1 MISFLP
7 RRRARVP
14 TILQQ
19 EAVECGAACLAMI
32 LAGHG
37 RWTSLEEL
45 RESCGVGR
53 DGTKAVNLLRVARGF
68 GMIAK
73 GLKKEVA
80 DLAHLACPFIVFW
93 NFNHFVVV
101 EQIRLRGDNRGFVWI
116 NDPASGPRAVAGS
129 EFNQSYTGVVLAFE
143 PGVEFVEQ
151 GARPSLASLLKAR
164 LAGYGFSLGHALLA
178 GALLLIPSIVAAGFS
193 RIFIDHV
200 VLDKAQSWLWPL
212 IGAMAGFALL
222 RALLSFLQQSTL
234 ARMQTAIGTSAAAQQ
249 MWSVLHLS
257 LGFFAQRYAAD
268 IANRFT
274 MADRLSGMVAGG
286 LAPTGIACIS
296 IIGYGLALFVLDP
309 VMAAIAACSAGLA
322 LLLLGLSSRGL
333 DDVNRRMVT
342 DESRFQAATVNGVHS
357 ADDFRATGTEG
368 LFMARWMG
376 YQAKVVDAE
385 QASRFRSSLLSQLSS
400 LIMALGVVAVM
411 VVGGIRVI
419 DGLITIGILLAFQT
433 LMGSFAGSVL
443 SLVGGGGQL
452 QQVRGLAE
460 RLDDIACYKTVLQA
474 SPLPPPKLLL
484 APGAGIGLEMRRVTF
499 GYAPLEPPFIEEFC
513 LKLAP
518 GSRVALVGGS
528 GSGKSTIGRLIVGLM
543 EPCGG
548 DILLGGVPLG
558 EWPTARLRKQIA
570 FVDQEVGL
578 FEGSIRDN
586 ITLWD
591 ASMPEQRIVAAARDA
606 GAHDF
611 ITARPGG
618 YDARLAESGGNL
630 SGGERQRLA
639 LARAL
644 AVQPSILV
652 LDEATS
658 ALDPPVEKAVMNAI
672 RRRGCACVIIAHRL
686 STIRDCDVIV
696 VLDKGRIVEVGNH
709 ATLAAGGDR
718 YRALIEN

>member
-1 MISFLP
+1 MTSFLP

-14 TILQQ
+14 TIMQQ

-32 LAGHG
+32 LAAHG
-37 RWTSLEEL
+37 RWASLEEL

-53 DGTKAVNLLRVARGF
+53 DGTKAVNILRVARGF

-73 GLKKEVA
+73 GLKKEVE
-80 DLAHLACPFIVFW
+80 DLAHLACPFVVFW

-101 EQIRLRGDNRGFVWI
+101 EQMKLRDNNRGHVWI
-116 NDPASGPRAVAGS
+116 NDPASGPRAVAAS
-129 EFNQSYTGVVLAFE
+129 EFNRAYTGVALAFE
-143 PGVEFVEQ
+143 PGTEFVEH
-151 GARPSLASLLKAR
+151 GLRPSLGSLLRAR
-164 LAGYGFSLGHALLA
+164 LSGHGIGLGHALLA
-178 GALLLIPSIVAAGFS
+178 GALLIVPSIVAAGFA
-193 RIFIDHV
+193 RVFIDHV
-200 VLDKAQSWLWPL
+200 VLDKAKTWLMPL
-212 IGAMAGFALL
+212 IGAMAGFAVL
-222 RALLSFLQQSTL
+222 RALLLFLQQSTL
-234 ARMQTAIGTSAAAQQ
+234 ARLQTAIGTSTAAQQ

-257 LGFFAQRYAAD
+257 LGFFSQRYAAD

-286 LAPTGIACIS
+286 LAPTSIACVS
-296 IIGYGLALFVLDP
+296 IIGYGLALFMLDP
-309 VMAAIAACSAGLA
+309 VMAAIVTCSAGLA
-322 LLLLGLSSRGL
+322 LLLLGFSTRGL
-333 DDVNRRMVT
+333 EDASRRMVG
-342 DESRFQAATVNGVHS
+342 DESRFQAATVHGVHS
-357 ADDFRATGTEG
+357 VDDFRATGTEG
-368 LFMARWMG
+368 LFMSRWMG

-385 QASRFRSSLLSQLSS
+385 QASRFRSSLLNELSS
-400 LIMALGVVAVM
+400 LIMALGIVAV
-411 VVGGIRVI
+411 VIVGGIRVI
-419 DGLITIGILLAFQT
+419 DGLATIGILLAFQT
-433 LMGSFAGSVL
+433 LMGNFNGSVL

-460 RLDDIACYKTVLQA
+460 RLDDVARYKTVMQA
-474 SPLPPPKLLL
+474 GVLSSPKLHL
-484 APGAGIGLEMRRVTF
+484 APGAGIGLEMRGVSF
-499 GYAPLEPPFIEEFC
+499 GHAPLEPPFIEDFS

-528 GSGKSTIGRLIVGLM
+528 GSGKSTIGRLIVGLI
-543 EPCGG
+543 EARGG
-548 DILLGGVPLG
+548 DILLGGVPLSD
-558 EWPTARLRKQIA
+558 WPTAKLRKHIA

-591 ASMPEQRIVAAARDA
+591 ASVPESRIVTAARDA

-618 YDARLAESGGNL
+618 YDARLTEAGGNL

-639 LARAL
+639 LVRAF
-644 AVQPSILV
+644 AVQPTILV

-686 STIRDCDVIV
+686 STIRDCDLII
-696 VLDKGRIVEVGNH
+696 VLDNGRVVEAGNH
-709 ATLAAGGDR
+709 ATLSARGGR
-718 YRALIEN
+718 YSALIEN